1 VTYVQQ
7 EAIIASLK
15 DYNDGLYHLLSAIE
29 RRSLREGLG
38 PELVTIDD
46 LVDLRN
52 LAHASEGR
60 GSVPAI
66 VSLKARR
73 MKILEAKP
81 GFSGAHQFPATL
93 LSENMQIPRSSII
106 LDSSSRRTDP

>member
-1 VTYVQQ
+1 
-7 EAIIASLK
+7 
-15 DYNDGLYHLLSAIE
+15 LYHLLSAIE
-29 RRSLREGLG
+29 RRSLLEGLG

-52 LAHASEGR
+52 LTHAFEGC

-73 MKILEAKP
+73 MKILAAKP

-93 LSENMQIPRSSII
+93 LS
-106 LDSSSRRTDP
+106 